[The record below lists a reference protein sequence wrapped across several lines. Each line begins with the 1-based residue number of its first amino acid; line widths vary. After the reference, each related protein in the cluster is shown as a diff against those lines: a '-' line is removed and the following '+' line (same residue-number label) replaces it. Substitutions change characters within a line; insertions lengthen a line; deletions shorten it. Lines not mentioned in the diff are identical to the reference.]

1 MRPRAAAAVGGAI
14 ALVVALGACSENTGE
29 GTTVDT
35 DRQQTGVIATDPKDS
50 QGPAAEVD
58 GATRGGTFTIIR
70 ETPISHLDPQRTYSF
85 AGLMANPLFARYLTT
100 WKDDGRGGLVLVGDL
115 AQNPGN
121 NVNSDCRV
129 WEFTI
134 KDGVKFEDG
143 SPITSKEIAYGIA
156 RSFDPD
162 LTGGP
167 TYLQEWLADTPQYDT
182 KWDFRKN
189 KTSLPPGLTTPDAK
203 TLRFEFARPRCDLP
217 FAVSLPTTAPLRP
230 DQDTGVNLDQR
241 PFSSGPY
248 KIAKNQAGVQ
258 LTLDRNPHW
267 DAATDPVRHQYPDQ
281 FVWTFGPT
289 ADAAVNRVI
298 ADNGADQSALAWNY
312 VPASLVARVAQDRG
326 LKSRSVLSPT
336 PSANQLVI
344 NNQRVT
350 DLAVRRALN
359 YAIDRDGL
367 VKALGGQTVAQP
379 MTTLMPPSTIGYQ
392 AYDAYPAGAN
402 GDVDK
407 AKELLAGKTPELV
420 LGVADNTTEQQMG
433 TQLKANLERAGFRI
447 TLRNIPDDAKLD
459 EIKKKNNPWD
469 LYIGNWAADWPSGAS
484 ILPVLYDGRTIK
496 AEGNS
501 NQAYFNDPAVNAE
514 IDRIQA
520 LPPADQGP
528 EWGKLDRRIMTE
540 HAPVVPLFVDVA
552 YTVHGSKVGG
562 IFISS
567 VFGYPSF
574 VDAHVK
580 Q

>member
-1 MRPRAAAAVGGAI
+1 MRPRAAAAAGGAI

-50 QGPAAEVD
+50 QGPAAEVA
-58 GATRGGTFTIIR
+58 GAAKGGTFTVIR

-100 WKDDGRGGLVLVGDL
+100 WKDDGKGGLVLVGDL
-115 AQNPGN
+115 AQTPGN

-129 WEFTI
+129 WEFTV

-167 TYLQEWLADTPQYDT
+167 TYLQEWLADSPQYDT
-182 KWDFRKN
+182 KWDFAKN

-203 TLRFEFARPRCDLP
+203 TVRFEFAKPRCDLP

-230 DQDTGVNLDQR
+230 DRDTGVNLDQK

-289 ADAAVNRVI
+289 PDAAVNRVI
-298 ADNGADQSALAWNY
+298 ADNGTDQSALAWNY
-312 VPASLVARVAQDRG
+312 VPASLVARVAQDQA
-326 LKSRSVLSPT
+326 LKARSILSPT

-407 AKELLAGKTPELV
+407 AKELLGGKTPELV
-420 LGVADNTTEQQMG
+420 LGVADSATEQQIG
-433 TQLKANLERAGFRI
+433 TQLKGNLERAGFKI
-447 TLRNIPDDAKLD
+447 TVRNIPDDAKLD

-520 LPPADQGP
+520 MPPADQGP

-540 HAPVVPLFVDVA
+540 YAPVVPLFVDVA
-552 YTVHGSKVGG
+552 YTVHGSKAGG
-562 IFISS
+562 VFISS

-574 VDAHVK
+574 VNAHVK

>member
-1 MRPRAAAAVGGAI
+1 MRPRAAAAAGGAI

-50 QGPAAEVD
+50 QGPAAEVA
-58 GATRGGTFTIIR
+58 GAAKGGTFTVIR

-100 WKDDGRGGLVLVGDL
+100 WKDDGKGGLVLVGDL
-115 AQNPGN
+115 AQTPGN

-129 WEFTI
+129 WEFTV

-167 TYLQEWLADTPQYDT
+167 TYLQEWLADSPQYDT
-182 KWDFRKN
+182 KWDFAKN

-203 TLRFEFARPRCDLP
+203 TVRFEFAKPRCDLP

-230 DQDTGVNLDQR
+230 DRDTGVNLDQK

-289 ADAAVNRVI
+289 PDAAVNRVF
-298 ADNGADQSALAWNY
+298 ADNGTDQSALAWNY
-312 VPASLVARVAQDRG
+312 VPASLVARVAQDQA
-326 LKSRSVLSPT
+326 LKARSILSPT

-407 AKELLAGKTPELV
+407 AKELLGGKTPELV
-420 LGVADNTTEQQMG
+420 LGVADSATEQQIG
-433 TQLKANLERAGFRI
+433 TQLKGNLERAGFKI
-447 TLRNIPDDAKLD
+447 TVRNIPDDAKLD

-520 LPPADQGP
+520 MPPADQGP
-528 EWGKLDRRIMTE
+528 EWGKLDQRIMTE
-540 HAPVVPLFVDVA
+540 YAPVVPLFVDVA
-552 YTVHGSKVGG
+552 YTVHGSKAGG
-562 IFISS
+562 VFISS

-574 VDAHVK
+574 VNAHVK

>member
-35 DRQQTGVIATDPKDS
+35 ERQQSGVIATDPKDS
-50 QGPAAEVD
+50 QGPAAEVA
-58 GATRGGTFTIIR
+58 GAAKGGTFTVIR

-100 WKDDGRGGLVLVGDL
+100 WKDDGKGGLVLVGDL
-115 AQNPGN
+115 AQTPGN

-143 SPITSKEIAYGIA
+143 SPITAKEIAYGIA
-156 RSFDPD
+156 RSFDPA

-167 TYLQEWLADTPQYDT
+167 TYLQEWLADSPQYDT
-182 KWDFRKN
+182 KWDFAKN
-189 KTSLPPGLTTPDAK
+189 KTSLPPGLTAPDAK
-203 TLRFEFARPRCDLP
+203 TLRFEFAKPRCDLP

-289 ADAAVNRVI
+289 ADAAVNRMI

-312 VPASLVARVAQDRG
+312 VPASLVARVAQDQA
-326 LKSRSVLSPT
+326 LKARSILSPT

-350 DLAVRRALN
+350 DLAIRRALN

-402 GDVDK
+402 GDIDK
-407 AKELLAGKTPELV
+407 AKELLGGKTPELV

-433 TQLKANLERAGFRI
+433 TQLKGNLERAGFKI

-501 NQAYFNDPAVNAE
+501 NQAYFNDPAVSAE

-520 LPPADQGP
+520 MPPADQGP
-528 EWGKLDRRIMTE
+528 EWGKLDQRIMKE
-540 HAPVVPLFVDVA
+540 YAPVVPLFVDVA
-552 YTVHGSKVGG
+552 YTVHGSKAGG
-562 IFISS
+562 VFISS

-574 VDAHVK
+574 VNAHVTR
-580 Q
+580 

>member
-1 MRPRAAAAVGGAI
+1 MRPRAAVAAGGAI
-14 ALVVALGACSENTGE
+14 ALVVVLGACSENTGE

-35 DRQQTGVIATDPKDS
+35 GRQQTGVIATDPRDS
-50 QGPAAEVD
+50 QGPAAEVA
-58 GATRGGTFTIIR
+58 GAAKGGTFTVIR

-100 WKDDGRGGLVLVGDL
+100 WKDDGKGGLVLVGDL
-115 AQNPGN
+115 AQTPGN

-167 TYLQEWLADTPQYDT
+167 TYLQEWLADSPQYDT
-182 KWDFRKN
+182 AWDFKKN
-189 KTSLPPGLTTPDAK
+189 RTALPPGLTTPDPK
-203 TLRFEFARPRCDLP
+203 TLRFEFAKPRCDLP

-230 DQDTGVNLDQR
+230 DQDTGVNLDQK

-267 DAATDPVRHQYPDQ
+267 DAATDPVRHQYPDR

-312 VPASLVARVAQDRG
+312 VPASLVARVAQDQTLRA
-326 LKSRSVLSPT
+326 RSVLSPT

-359 YAIDRDGL
+359 YAVDREGL

-407 AKELLAGKTPELV
+407 ARELLAGKTPELV
-420 LGVADNTTEQQMG
+420 LGVADSTTEQQMG

-447 TLRNIPDDAKLD
+447 TVRNIPDDAKLD

-501 NQAYFNDPAVNAE
+501 NQAYFNDPTVNAE

-520 LPPADQGP
+520 MPPADQGP

-540 HAPVVPLFVDVA
+540 YAPVVPLFVDVA
-552 YTVHGSKVGG
+552 YTVHGSKAGG
-562 IFISS
+562 VFISS

-574 VDAHVK
+574 VNAHVK